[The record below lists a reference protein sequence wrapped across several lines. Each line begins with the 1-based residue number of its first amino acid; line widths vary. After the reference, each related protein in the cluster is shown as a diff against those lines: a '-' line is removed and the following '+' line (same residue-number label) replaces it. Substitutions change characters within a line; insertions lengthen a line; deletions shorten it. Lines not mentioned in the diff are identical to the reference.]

1 MDTNFWH
8 ERWAKSEIGFH
19 LNEVN
24 PYLIQHFAALNPKT
38 NAAVFVPLCG
48 KSKDLIWLAEH
59 AEKVIGIELS
69 KKAVDDFFKEN
80 NITPNVTQGDRFLT
94 YRYENLTIVCGDLFQ
109 LTAADLSDC
118 HLVYD
123 RASLIAFPADM
134 RARYVEKLNEILP
147 TKAQRLL
154 VTVDYPQHEM
164 SGPPF
169 SVMPDE
175 VQQHFS
181 VRYEIQCLASED
193 ILEHSKHFKA
203 KGVSRML
210 EHVFL
215 LTDKMI

>member
-19 LNEVN
+19 LNDVN
-24 PYLIQHFAALNPKT
+24 PYLIEHFAALKPKA

-59 AEKVIGIELS
+59 TEKVIGIELS
-69 KKAVDDFFKEN
+69 KKAVEDFFKEN
-80 NITPNVTQGDRFLT
+80 KLTPSITQGERFST
-94 YRYENLTIVCGDLFQ
+94 YRYENLTIICGDLFE
-109 LTAADLSDC
+109 LTADDVAAYQ
-118 HLVYD
+118 LVYD

-134 RARYVEKLNEILP
+134 RARYVEKLNELLP
-147 TKAQRLL
+147 NKTQRLL
-154 VTVDYPQHEM
+154 ITVDYPQHEM

-169 SVMPDE
+169 SVTPDE

-181 VRYEIQCLASED
+181 ARYEIQCLVSED
-193 ILEHSKHFKA
+193 ILEQSKRFKA

-215 LTDKMI
+215 LTEK